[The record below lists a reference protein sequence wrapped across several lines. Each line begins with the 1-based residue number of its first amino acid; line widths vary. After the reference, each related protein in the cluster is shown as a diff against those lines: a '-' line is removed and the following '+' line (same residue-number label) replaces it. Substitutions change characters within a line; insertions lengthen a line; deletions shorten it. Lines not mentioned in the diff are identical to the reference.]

1 MTEHQGAPAE
11 SVSAAEAAGTA
22 EAASTEEVDVVV
34 IGLGN
39 GGEGVLTHLKGSGL
53 SVVGVEQH
61 LVGGECP
68 FYACIPTKMI
78 RHEASRPEPDFSRVA
93 RRIREDA
100 TDDWDDTQVV
110 KNLAET
116 GAEIIKG
123 TAWFTGS
130 RTVEVT
136 PNDGSATRT
145 LRARRAVVLGTGSES
160 VMPEFEGSED
170 IGLWTHR
177 DITTAEELP
186 ESLAIIGGGV
196 IACELAQ
203 AAARFGVKVTMLV
216 RSRLLSSEEPV
227 ISDHLLEIF
236 RSEGID
242 VRLGVEVTSASRDDD
257 GALALTLSD
266 GSSLGVTEL
275 VAATGRRPRLDVEV
289 DERCRVLEDGQP
301 SDWLYAVGDLTGHGA
316 FTHAAVEH
324 GEVVAEGILGRG
336 GLPVAVHAVPRVVF
350 TDPEVARVGLTVKEA
365 EGDWDAVSVTKDL
378 NENSRGWMDEVHGS
392 LTLVVERGTGLLLGA
407 SLVGPSAGEIIG
419 ALTLAVHERMTVQR
433 LRRVMW
439 AFPTLHRVIKD
450 AIEELES

>member
-1 MTEHQGAPAE
+1 VNPSPSSPGEH
-11 SVSAAEAAGTA
+11 
-22 EAASTEEVDVVV
+22 EEVDVIV

-39 GGEGVLTHLKGSGL
+39 GGEGVLTHLKDSGL

-78 RHEASRPEPDFSRVA
+78 RHEAARPRPDFSRVA

-100 TDDWDDTQVV
+100 TDDWDDTQVI

-145 LRARRAVVLGTGSES
+145 LHARRAVVLGTGSES
-160 VMPEFEGSED
+160 IMPDFEGAED
-170 IGLWTHR
+170 VGLWTHR
-177 DITTAEELP
+177 DITTAEKLP
-186 ESLAIIGGGV
+186 ASLAIIGGGV

-203 AAARFGVKVTMLV
+203 AVARFGVSVTMLV

-242 VRLGVEVTSASRDDD
+242 VRLGVEVVSASRDDD
-257 GALALTLSD
+257 GVALTLSD
-266 GSSLGVTEL
+266 GSALSAEQVL
-275 VAATGRRPRLDVEV
+275 AATGRRPRMNVTV
-289 DERCRVLEDGQP
+289 DERCRVVEDGNP
-301 SDWLYAVGDLTGHGA
+301 SDWLYAVGDLTGHGS

-324 GEVVAEGILGRG
+324 GEVVAEGILSRDAV
-336 GLPVAVHAVPRVVF
+336 PVEVHAVPHVVF
-350 TDPEVARVGLTVKEA
+350 TDPEAARVGLTQSEA
-365 EGDWDAVSVTKDL
+365 ADDWDAVSVTKDL

-392 LTLVVERGTGLLLGA
+392 LTLVVERQTGLLLGA

-419 ALTLAVHERMTVQR
+419 ALTLAVHAKMTVQR

-450 AIEELES
+450 AIEELDLS